1 MSRITIA
8 AASDPGMKRKEN
20 QDSHAVFHPP
30 EGTAHKKGILLVL
43 ADGMGGHA
51 GGSIASKLAVDTLV
65 QTYYND
71 AGAGIPESLEKSFLA
86 ANQKVIEKSRS
97 DTTVQGLG
105 STLTAVVFQGAD
117 RYHAHVGDSRGY
129 SIFANRITQFT
140 EDHSYVASL
149 VKAGAI
155 SAEEALTHPEGNII
169 TRAIGFQEGLKV
181 DTSPTPTKIQ
191 KDQFILLCCDGLYK
205 EVPEEEILA
214 TVYESRDPDAIGKK
228 LIEKANANGGHDN
241 ITVLIARI
249 DGVDEDA
256 PGWLNRLLRLLR

>member
-1 MSRITIA
+1 MSQISIG

-20 QDSHAVFHPP
+20 QDSHAVFRPP
-30 EGTAHKKGILLVL
+30 AGTAHKKGILLAL

-51 GGSIASKLAVDTLV
+51 GGSIASKLAIDTLI
-65 QTYYND
+65 QTYYDDN
-71 AGAGIPESLEKSFLA
+71 GSSSIPEALEKSVLA
-86 ANQKVIEKSRS
+86 ANQKVLEKSRS
-97 DTTVQGLG
+97 DLEVQGLG
-105 STLTAVVFQGAD
+105 TTLTAVVFQGTD

-149 VKAGAI
+149 VKAGVI

-169 TRAIGFQEGLKV
+169 TRAIGFQEDLKV
-181 DTSPTPTKIQ
+181 DTSPTPERIH

-205 EVPEEEILA
+205 EVPEQEILA
-214 TVYESRDPDAIGKK
+214 TVYASRDPDAISKK

-241 ITVLIARI
+241 ITVLVARI
-249 DGVDEDA
+249 DSVEPA
-256 PGWLNRLLRLLR
+256 PTLLNRFLRLLR

>member
-1 MSRITIA
+1 MSQITIG

-20 QDSHAVFHPP
+20 QDAHAVFRPP
-30 EGTAHKKGILLVL
+30 EGTAHKKGILLAL

-51 GGSIASKLAVDTLV
+51 GGSIASKLAVDTLI
-65 QTYYND
+65 QTYYD
-71 AGAGIPESLEKSFLA
+71 DSSSIPIALEKSVLA
-86 ANQKVIEKSRS
+86 ANQKVLEKSRS
-97 DTTVQGLG
+97 DLAVQGLG

-129 SIFANRITQFT
+129 SIFDNRITQFT
-140 EDHSYVASL
+140 EDHSFVASL

-169 TRAIGFQEGLKV
+169 TRAIGFQEDLKV
-181 DTSPTPTKIQ
+181 DTSPTPARIH

-205 EVPEEEILA
+205 EVPEQEILA
-214 TVYESRDPDAIGKK
+214 TVYAFRDPDVISKK

-241 ITVLIARI
+241 ITVLVARI
-249 DGVDEDA
+249 DSVEPA
-256 PGWLNRLLRLLR
+256 PSWLNRFLRLLR